1 MTPRTLTSHDRI
13 RSMIAR
19 VRRRWML
26 QVRLRAAG
34 VAMTAG
40 AMPLVLALLCV
51 YAARPAGAPFLVL
64 MAAAVV
70 LAIVGAAV
78 PIVRMRKRPADRRVA
93 RYIEERLAALTGD
106 ASLNDGLVSAL
117 DVADSSA
124 AQQTRFGDLL
134 LERASRQL
142 SAAGPSEIISP
153 KSLRTGAWMAAVGA
167 AFLLSALT
175 MSAPALIRAGD
186 VARVTFFP
194 GAIHVDVLPGNVRLA
209 AGTPLRVR
217 SVIRGGERALS
228 QVSPVLTIVARGE
241 RKSVVMKPASEAF
254 EYSIP
259 AIDRTFSYSVSAGTA
274 RSADY
279 TVTALF
285 PPRVTRIDL
294 SYVYP
299 SFSGLSPREEQDG
312 GDIYAPAGTRVRLRI
327 HADKPVARGELT
339 FGRGPAVAV
348 RAVAEGVVEADVVLA
363 ADDSYRVQLADRD
376 SLQSKGESEY
386 FIRLMNDRPPDVR
399 VLRPSSDQ
407 QITPLEEI
415 AVEAR
420 ADDDYGIAAFDL
432 VYAVGGGTERT
443 LSFERVTGTPV
454 ERVGTTLLSAEA
466 LGVKPGDVI
475 SYYARARD
483 VGRGKRS
490 MQATSDIFFLEV
502 KPFSEEFV
510 SAQSQAGGQGG
521 AQIDGLVEAQKQI
534 IASTWNI
541 ERRSTGGRSADDIKS
556 VAEAQAAL
564 KARAQQMSSRGSRR
578 FGSMPQRVTTQGP
591 QPVPLSDPIAAAIL
605 AMDKAVEQLQTDRT
619 KDALPHEMAA
629 LNGLL
634 QAQAEVRRR
643 EVARQQANGSG
654 NSGNRA
660 GQDMSALFDKEL
672 QRQQQTNYETQASVE
687 SRADHAESDDSL
699 LDRIRDL
706 ARRQED
712 LSRRQREL
720 GQSSPDADE
729 LRRQLE
735 TLTREQT
742 TLREEAEELSK
753 RRGSQGS
760 QSSPQN
766 GRRSQAGTSDGRSSG
781 ESSDKAGG
789 QSLRDAVEQMRA
801 AASDLN
807 RKDASTAARNG
818 SRAAEQL
825 RRFESQ
831 TRAGT
836 SGSNQGARSDLQME
850 GQQIAQEQRRI
861 AAEAERLDRSAGAAA
876 TDARKRLADEKGR
889 LAQRVEELRGAVA
902 RSAAA
907 SKRPS
912 DSVARELGGVGQR
925 MRDSAQQMRDA
936 PSGQSTLAKGE
947 QGLARSLERIA
958 GQLNAGVS
966 PEAQQL
972 SAELD
977 EMHAIRDRLQRLE
990 QQMRDAA
997 PEDGPSPEPSQ
1008 RSSGR
1013 GGQGDG
1019 AGGGRGGS
1027 SRTNEAQRLQEEY
1040 RRELERSRQAL
1051 ERLSGGQQPTG
1062 GQNGGTPTG
1071 EQFSRSAP
1079 GTEAFKQ
1086 DRSAWES
1093 LRKALDL
1100 ALDQHE
1106 AAVSSRLTRKAAEDR
1121 FSAGGSE
1128 RVPEG
1133 YQPLISRYFE
1143 SLASAKKAKNP

>member
-1 MTPRTLTSHDRI
+1 
-13 RSMIAR
+13 
-19 VRRRWML
+19 
-26 QVRLRAAG
+26 
-34 VAMTAG
+34 
-40 AMPLVLALLCV
+40 
-51 YAARPAGAPFLVL
+51 
-64 MAAAVV
+64 MAWP
-70 LAIVGAAV
+70 G
-78 PIVRMRKRPADRRVA
+78 R
-93 RYIEERLAALTGD
+93 
-106 ASLNDGLVSAL
+106 AL
-117 DVADSSA
+117 DVADSRGTHHSS
-124 AQQTRFGDLL
+124 FGDLVV
-134 LERASRQL
+134 ERGSRQL
-142 SAAGPSEIISP
+142 GAAGPADIIP
-153 KSLRTGAWMAAVGA
+153 PQSLRAGVWTAAAGAV
-167 AFLLSALT
+167 FLLSALT
-175 MSAPALIRAGD
+175 MSAPALMRAGD

-194 GAIHVDVLPGNVRLA
+194 GAIHVEVLPGNVRLA

-217 SVIRGGERALS
+217 TVVRGGEKSLS
-228 QVSPVLTIVARGE
+228 QVSPVLTMVSHGE
-241 RKSVVMKPASEAF
+241 RQSVVMTPAGEAF

-279 TVTALF
+279 TVTALY

-299 SFSGLSPREEQDG
+299 SFSGLAPREEHDG
-312 GDIYAPAGTRVRLRI
+312 GDIYAPAGTRVRVRI
-327 HADKPVARGELT
+327 HADKPVTRGELT

-363 ADDSYRVQLADRD
+363 TDDSYRVQLADRD
-376 SLQSKGESEY
+376 SLQSRGESEY

-399 VLRPSSDQ
+399 ILRPSSDQ
-407 QITPLEEI
+407 QVTPLEEI
-415 AVEAR
+415 VVEAR
-420 ADDDYGIAAFDL
+420 ADDDYGIDAFDL
-432 VYAVGGGTERT
+432 VYAVGGGAERT
-443 LSFERVTGTPV
+443 LSFKRVTGTPV
-454 ERVGTTLLSAEA
+454 ERVGTTLLSAEE

-490 MQATSDIFFLEV
+490 TQATSDIFFLEV

-510 SAQSQAGGQGG
+510 SAQSQAGGQGE

-541 ERRSTGGRSADDIKS
+541 ERRSPAGRSAEDIKT

-564 KARAQQMSSRGSRR
+564 KARAQQVSSRGSRR
-578 FGSMPQRVTTQGP
+578 FGSMPQSVAQGP

-654 NSGNRA
+654 NSGNRV

-672 QRQQQTNYETQASVE
+672 QRQQQTNYETKPSVE
-687 SRADHAESDDSL
+687 ARADRAESDDSV

-720 GQSSPDADE
+720 GQSPPGADE

-735 TLTREQT
+735 KLTREQT
-742 TLREEAEELSK
+742 KLREEAEELSK
-753 RRGSQGS
+753 RLGSQGS
-760 QSSPQN
+760 PSSPQN
-766 GRRSQAGTSDGRSSG
+766 GSRAQAGTAAGRSSG
-781 ESSDKAGG
+781 DGTAKPGG
-789 QSLRDAVEQMRA
+789 QSLRDAVDAMRA
-801 AASDLN
+801 AANDLN
-807 RKDASTAARNG
+807 RNDASTAAQSGN
-818 SRAAEQL
+818 RAAEQL
-825 RRFESQ
+825 RRLESQ
-831 TRAGT
+831 TRAGM
-836 SGSNQGARSDLQME
+836 SGPKEQARSDLQME

-861 AAEAERLDRSAGAAA
+861 AAEAERLDRSTGAAA

-889 LAQRVEELRGAVA
+889 LAQRVDALQRAVA
-902 RSAAA
+902 RSGAG
-907 SKRPS
+907 SKGPS
-912 DSVARELGGVGQR
+912 SSVASELGAVGQR
-925 MRDSAQQMRDA
+925 MRTSAQEMRDA
-936 PSGQSTLAKGE
+936 PPGQSGSAKGE
-947 QGLARSLERIA
+947 QELARSLERIA

-990 QQMRDAA
+990 QQMRDAT
-997 PEDGPSPEPSQ
+997 PEDGASPEPSQ
-1008 RSSGR
+1008 RPSGR
-1013 GGQGDG
+1013 GGRQGDG
-1019 AGGGRGGS
+1019 GGGGRGGAAQA
-1027 SRTNEAQRLQEEY
+1027 NETQRLQEEY

-1051 ERLSGGQQPTG
+1051 ERLSAGQPSGGA
-1062 GQNGGTPTG
+1062 NGGTPTS

-1086 DRSAWES
+1086 DRSGWES

-1106 AAVSSRLTRKAAEDR
+1106 AEVSNRLTRKAAEDR

-1128 RVPEG
+1128 RVPDG
-1133 YQPLISRYFE
+1133 YQQLVARYFE
-1143 SLASAKKAKNP
+1143 SLASGRTVKNP

>member
-1 MTPRTLTSHDRI
+1 MTTPHDEI

-19 VRRRWML
+19 VRRRWMM

-34 VAMTAG
+34 LAMTA
-40 AMPLVLALLCV
+40 AAIPLTLALLFV
-51 YAARPAGAPFLVL
+51 YASRPAGVPLLLL
-64 MAAAVV
+64 MIATVI
-70 LAIVGAAV
+70 LAMTGAGV
-78 PIVRMRKRPADRRVA
+78 PIVRMRKRPADRQVA

-106 ASLNDGLVSAL
+106 QSLNDGLVSAL
-117 DVADSSA
+117 DVADSNGS
-124 AQQTRFGDLL
+124 QQSRFGDLL
-134 LERASRQL
+134 LDQASRQL
-142 SAAGPSEIISP
+142 SAAEPTAIISTE
-153 KSLRTGAWMAAVGA
+153 SLRAGAWAAAAGA
-167 AFLLSALT
+167 AFLLAALT
-175 MSAPALIRAGD
+175 ANAPALIRASD

-194 GAIHVDVLPGNVRLA
+194 GAIHVEVLPGNVRLA

-217 SVIRGGERALS
+217 TVVRGGEKSLS
-228 QVSPVLTIVARGE
+228 QVSPVLTMVSRGD
-241 RKSVVMKPASEAF
+241 RQSVVMTAVGEAF
-254 EYSIP
+254 EYAIP

-299 SFSGLSPREEQDG
+299 SFSGLAPREEQDS
-312 GDIYAPAGTRVRLRI
+312 GDIYAPAGTRVRVRI

-363 ADDSYRVQLADRD
+363 TDDSYRVQLADRE
-376 SLQSKGESEY
+376 SLQSRGESEY
-386 FIRLMNDRPPDVR
+386 FVRLMSDRPPDVR
-399 VLRPSSDQ
+399 ILRPSSDQ

-432 VYAVGGGTERT
+432 VYAVGGGAERT
-443 LSFERVTGTPV
+443 LSFKRVTGTPV
-454 ERVGTTLLSAEA
+454 ERVGTTLLSAEE

-541 ERRSTGGRSADDIKS
+541 ERRSAGGRSAEDIKT
-556 VAEAQAAL
+556 VAEAQSAL
-564 KARAQQMSSRGSRR
+564 KARAQQVSSRGSRR
-578 FGSMPQRVTTQGP
+578 FGSMPQTAAQGP
-591 QPVPLSDPIAAAIL
+591 QPVGLSDPIASAIL

-654 NSGNRA
+654 NNGNRV

-672 QRQQQTNYETQASVE
+672 QRQQQTNYETQPSVE
-687 SRADHAESDDSL
+687 SRADRAESDQSM

-720 GQSSPDADE
+720 GQLPPDADE

-735 TLTREQT
+735 KLRREQT
-742 TLREEAEELSK
+742 ALREEAEELT
-753 RRGSQGS
+753 RRVGAQGR
-760 QSSPQN
+760 QSSAQN
-766 GRRSQAGTSDGRSSG
+766 GERSQAETTGGRSSG
-781 ESSDKAGG
+781 DGNARPGG
-789 QSLRDAVEQMRA
+789 QSLRDAAEAMRA
-801 AASDLN
+801 AANDLSRN
-807 RKDASTAARNG
+807 DASTAARSG
-818 SRAAEQL
+818 TRAAEQL

-836 SGSNQGARSDLQME
+836 SGPNERARSDLQLE

-861 AAEAERLDRSAGAAA
+861 AAEAERLDRSTGAAA
-876 TDARKRLADEKGR
+876 TDAWKRLADDKGR
-889 LAQRVEELRGAVA
+889 LAQRVDELQRAVA
-902 RSAAA
+902 RSGAGPKGQ
-907 SKRPS
+907 SS
-912 DSVARELGGVGQR
+912 NVARELGAVGQR
-925 MRDSAQQMRDA
+925 MRASAQQMRDA
-936 PSGQSTLAKGE
+936 PRGQSGSAKGE
-947 QGLARSLERIA
+947 QELARSLERIA
-958 GQLNAGVS
+958 GQLNTIVT
-966 PEAQQL
+966 PEARQL

-997 PEDGPSPEPSQ
+997 AEDGASPEPRQ
-1008 RSSGR
+1008 GSSGR

-1019 AGGGRGGS
+1019 GGGRGGAAQ
-1027 SRTNEAQRLQEEY
+1027 TNEAQRLQEEY
-1040 RRELERSRQAL
+1040 RREIERSRQAL
-1051 ERLSGGQQPTG
+1051 ERLSAGQPSGGS
-1062 GQNGGTPTG
+1062 NGGTPTS

-1086 DRSAWES
+1086 DRSGWES

-1106 AAVSSRLTRKAAEDR
+1106 AEVSSRLARKAAEDR

-1128 RVPEG
+1128 RMPDG
-1133 YQPLISRYFE
+1133 YQPLIARYFE
-1143 SLASAKKAKNP
+1143 SLASAKKVKNP